1 MKFGVLY
8 IPDYYPERHKSSS
21 HYYGEMIEQIL
32 NIQQTMEEG
41 TP

>member
-1 MKFGVLY
+1 MKFGILY

-32 NIQQTMEEG
+32 YCEEI
-41 TP
+41 